1 MTRYLLDTT
10 ALVDFS
16 KDREPARS
24 RILAMIDRDDEVGIC
39 PVNVAEFY
47 AGLPPEARESW
58 DEFFNALAFWDLTI
72 EVAVR
77 AGGYR
82 YEFARRGLPLSTT
95 DALIAAASV
104 AHGAILVTD
113 NPKDYPMDDVRL
125 LSLRQ
130 PESRADPG

>member
-16 KDREPARS
+16 KGREPARS
-24 RILAMIDRDDEVGIC
+24 RILAMIDREDEVEVC

-47 AGLPPEARESW
+47 SGLSPETRQIW
-58 DEFFNALAFWDLTI
+58 DEFIGALVFWDLTI
-72 EVAVR
+72 EVAAR

-82 YEFARRGLPLSTT
+82 YEFARRGPPLSTA

-104 AHGAILVTD
+104 VYEAILVTD
-113 NPKDYPMDDVRL
+113 NPKDYPMQDVQL
-125 LSLRQ
+125 MSLRQ
-130 PESRADPG
+130 PESRPASD